1 MLKKQE
7 RIKRSSSKYCT
18 QYRSWVTLV
27 SSVFPN
33 AITTLLPEIFR
44 VATWEWKILE
54 LVLLKCYNL
63 VSSNSQG
70 FHNMQF
76 KSLSHKKLLQLAA
89 WKFD

>member
-33 AITTLLPEIFR
+33 AINYFIARNFPSSYLR
-44 VATWEWKILE
+44 MKITGT
-54 LVLLKCYNL
+54 
-63 VSSNSQG
+63 SIT
-70 FHNMQF
+70 
-76 KSLSHKKLLQLAA
+76 
-89 WKFD
+89 